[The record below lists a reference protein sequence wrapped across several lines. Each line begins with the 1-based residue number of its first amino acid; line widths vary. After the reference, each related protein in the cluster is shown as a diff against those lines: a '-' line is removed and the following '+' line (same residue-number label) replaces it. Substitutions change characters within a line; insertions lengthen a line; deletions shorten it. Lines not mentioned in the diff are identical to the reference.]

1 MSRCPSPSHATVD
14 LSAIVHNLGL
24 VRERAGHRDVLFA
37 VKADA
42 YGHGAVA
49 VAREVQATGAADWLA
64 VATVA
69 EAQELVEAGVT
80 LPILKLSPA
89 DPWDLDAAV
98 TAGLRLT
105 VLDGPTVD
113 QAEDAAARCGGHARV
128 HIGVDSG
135 MGRIGLP
142 PEQLG
147 EVVAAVDR
155 SAHLELEGVF
165 THLPISDVPAGRE
178 FTIAQIDRFLGA
190 VADVQADRG
199 PIPQV
204 HMANSGAILGHDLSG
219 TTMVRAGIVGY
230 GYDPDPAGPNSQQLD
245 LRPALSWTS
254 HISFLKTV
262 EAGTTIGYGR
272 TWTAS
277 RRSLIATVPVGY
289 ADGYPR
295 LLSNRGQVLIRGHRH
310 PVAGRVCM
318 DQIMVDLGPAPD
330 AGACEFSVDDE
341 VVLIGSQGDQTI
353 TADDLAEST
362 GTISYEITCD
372 ISKRVDR
379 RWAGS
384 SL

>member
-1 MSRCPSPSHATVD
+1 MSRCPSPSRATVD
-14 LSAIVHNLGL
+14 LSAIVANLAL
-24 VRERAGHRDVLFA
+24 VRQRAGDRNVLFA

-49 VAREVQATGAADWLA
+49 VAREVEATGAADWLA

-69 EAQELVEAGVT
+69 EGQELVEAGIG

-98 TAGLRLT
+98 RAGLRLT
-105 VLDGPTVD
+105 VLDAETVG
-113 QAEDAAARCGGHARV
+113 QVEEASARCGLHTRV

-142 PEQLG
+142 PERLG
-147 EVVAAVDR
+147 EVVAAVDH
-155 SAHLELEGVF
+155 SAHLDLEGVF
-165 THLPISDVPAGRE
+165 THLPISDVPTGRA
-178 FTIAQIDRFLGA
+178 FTIVQIGRFLGA
-190 VADVQADRG
+190 VETVQKDRG

-204 HMANSGAILGHDLSG
+204 HMANSGAILGHDLTG

-230 GYDPDPAGPNSQQLD
+230 GYDPDPGGPNSQGIG

-254 HISFLKTV
+254 HIFFLKTV

-272 TWTAS
+272 TWTAPS
-277 RRSLIATVPVGY
+277 RTVIATVPVGY

-295 LLSNRGQVLIRGHRH
+295 LLSSRGPVLIGGRRH
-310 PVAGRVCM
+310 LVAGRVCM
-318 DQIMVDLGPAPD
+318 DQIMVDLGPD
-330 AGACEFSVDDE
+330 ADAAIGDE
-341 VVLIGSQGDQTI
+341 VVMIGSQGDAVV
-353 TADDLAEST
+353 TADELAGLT

-379 RWAGS
+379 VWVGGTA
-384 SL
+384 